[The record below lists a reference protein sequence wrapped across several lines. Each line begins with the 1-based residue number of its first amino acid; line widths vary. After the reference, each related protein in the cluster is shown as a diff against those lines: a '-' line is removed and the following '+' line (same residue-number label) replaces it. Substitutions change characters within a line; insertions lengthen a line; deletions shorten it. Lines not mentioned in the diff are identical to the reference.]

1 MMLTL
6 KLAANPR
13 RLTLVPVPAVKKLI
27 KPPGLKLLP
36 RRAYTKGLLLSGGFH
51 AVLIAALI
59 WLPVLLPSPVVVE
72 DYRDNKPAAAADYE
86 PLVMP
91 KLPQLTA
98 VASGGMQPAAP
109 APRARSVAAH
119 PADDPP
125 PLKRDYAGPQEIVS
139 YFPHAVNRVQTIRR
153 PDLVA
158 PPNLKFPLRLQSM
171 VMLPAQ
177 AIPVL
182 APRPREEAMQPPP
195 RPIARNID
203 IPIPEPTVE
212 MPRLVSVPAVPA
224 EAVPPKAIETPQPA
238 ASSSVA
244 AEAQVTPPK
253 AVIVVNA
260 VSAAPDPAVQ
270 IPDAQLAG
278 NFVVGPPVAATMP
291 EKSPASGTG
300 RSAESVTPKNN
311 GSQPYKG
318 SGAGADVA
326 NASASGGTHMLG
338 PAGGNRDS
346 TNMGTASSPGTGT
359 GSGASA
365 RGNSNGSAS
374 SRGTNRGG
382 TGGISISGGIP
393 GRSGAPSNR
402 ALPMNR
408 SYGITIIAGGSSG
421 GAGRDMG
428 VFDRSETVFSVAIPM
443 GDAGGGA
450 DWPMQYAMLNHAQ
463 PSAGLLVP
471 PFAQKKVAA
480 TMARLQLAG
489 EQGPV
494 FVSGVIDETGKLQS
508 LRTIRQDARSQP
520 AIRALQQWQFLPAQ
534 LDGQPVASKV
544 LIGVIV
550 RAEEQEGR

>member
-1 MMLTL
+1 MMLNL
-6 KLAANPR
+6 KVASTSGGPMLA
-13 RLTLVPVPAVKKLI
+13 TTPAVKKRI
-27 KPPGLKLLP
+27 KPPALKMLP
-36 RRAYTKGLLLSGGFH
+36 RQVRTRGLLASTALH
-51 AVLIAALI
+51 VVLIAALI
-59 WLPVLLPSPVVVE
+59 WLPILFPSPVVIE
-72 DYRDNKPAAAADYE
+72 NYMDRKPAVAADYE

-91 KLPQLTA
+91 KPPQLAT
-98 VASGGMQPAAP
+98 VASGGTTPSAPRVRAAAAP
-109 APRARSVAAH
+109 G
-119 PADDPP
+119 ADSPP
-125 PLKRDYAGPQEIVS
+125 PLKRDYAGAQEIVS

-171 VMLPAQ
+171 VMLPAR
-177 AIPVL
+177 AVPVL
-182 APRPREEAMQPPP
+182 APRPPEEARPLPPK
-195 RPIARNID
+195 PIARNIE

-224 EAVPPKAIETPQPA
+224 EAAPPKAIESPQPA

-278 NFVVGPPVAATMP
+278 NFVVGPPVAAMP

-311 GSQPYKG
+311 ASQPYKG

-326 NASASGGTHMLG
+326 NAAGSGHVPGS
-338 PAGGNRDS
+338 AGGNRES
-346 TNMGTASSPGTGT
+346 TATGTASAPGT
-359 GSGASA
+359 GSGSGAPA
-365 RGNSNGSAS
+365 RGNSSGSAS
-374 SRGTNRGG
+374 GRGTNSGG
-382 TGGISISGGIP
+382 TGGISISGGIT
-393 GRSGAPSNR
+393 GRNGPPSNHT
-402 ALPMNR
+402 LPMNR
-408 SYGITIIAGGSSG
+408 SYGITIISSGSSG

-428 VFDRSETVFSVAIPM
+428 VFDRSEIVFSVAIPM

-463 PSAGLLVP
+463 PGAGLLVP

-480 TMARLQLAG
+480 TMARVQLAG

-534 LDGQPVASKV
+534 LDGRPVASKV
-544 LIGVIV
+544 LIGVTV
-550 RAEEQEGR
+550 GAEE